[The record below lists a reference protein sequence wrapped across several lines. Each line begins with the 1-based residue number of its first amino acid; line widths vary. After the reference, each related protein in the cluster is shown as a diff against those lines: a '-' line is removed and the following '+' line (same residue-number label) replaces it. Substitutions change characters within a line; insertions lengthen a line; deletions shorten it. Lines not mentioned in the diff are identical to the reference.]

1 MVSRRRMTVISGV
14 ILSALLAMAGHT
26 TADESNRD
34 GWHSDIST
42 AWKQAKQMERPM
54 LIYVASNACAY
65 CRKMEQG
72 TLDDPGVKNEVQC
85 HFVGVSINGSNQPK
99 VARSLRI
106 RAYPTTL
113 VYGHDGK
120 LITSKAGYVG
130 PREFQQLL
138 QSVQAD

>member
-1 MVSRRRMTVISGV
+1 MVFRRTMVVVCGV
-14 ILSALLAMAGHT
+14 IAGALLASAPT
-26 TADESNRD
+26 TADEVNRA
-34 GWHSDIST
+34 GWHSDISA
-42 AWKQAKQMERPM
+42 AWKHAKQLERPI

-65 CRKMEQG
+65 CRKMEKG
-72 TLDDPGVKNEVQC
+72 TLDDPAVQNQVQSR
-85 HFVGVSINGSNQPK
+85 FVGVSINGTNQPK
-99 VARSLRI
+99 VAKSLRI

-120 LITSKAGYVG
+120 LITSKRGYVG